1 MEIEPRTDRLADFG
15 TSIQLAVVNHPTTSL
30 GDQCCHS
37 VGFGSCSCWFCR
49 GGVVRI
55 PASGPEQTRNSML
68 GSDCGKVICCSIASD
83 TGGPS
88 SPRVRHVHPVRRSLK
103 QPSASGR
110 SCATPLLPGVR
121 YWSRF
126 CCSRLW
132 NRSVF
137 MVFVQDEQYLETG
150 RDHLC
155 QRFGVRFSLYSWRP
169 DCRWSPLANP
179 QLLPPG

>member
-1 MEIEPRTDRLADFG
+1 M
-15 TSIQLAVVNHPTTSL
+15 NHPTSSL

-68 GSDCGKVICCSIASD
+68 GSDCGNVICYSIGAY
-83 TGGPS
+83 TVGTC

-103 QPSASGR
+103 LPNASGR

-137 MVFVQDEQYLETG
+137 MVFVQDEQYLEAG
-150 RDHLC
+150 RDALEK
-155 QRFGVRFSLYSWRP
+155 RWIVRFTSSSGRP
-169 DCRWSPLANP
+169 NCRW
-179 QLLPPG
+179 